1 MAEGALDPDAIDR
14 FELPVR
20 DAAAIEAEGFAVSLD
35 GYEGPLDVLL
45 DLARRQKVDLR
56 RISVLMLVEQYLA
69 FVAEMRA
76 QRIELAAD
84 YLVMAAWLA
93 YLKSRLLLPPPEAGD
108 EPSADDLAARLAW
121 QLERLEAMRKAA
133 ASLMAQDQLGRDRF
147 GRGMPEHV
155 TEETEIRW
163 TASQFDLLQAYAR
176 LRTRE
181 AYRPLTIELPPVMR
195 LDDALMWLENT
206 VGESVDWTVLTSFLP
221 EGWRLAPEKR
231 RSALAAAFAAALELA
246 RRGTVELRQ
255 EEAFG
260 PILLRKPADERQEA
274 AA

>member
-147 GRGMPEHV
+147 ARGMPEHV